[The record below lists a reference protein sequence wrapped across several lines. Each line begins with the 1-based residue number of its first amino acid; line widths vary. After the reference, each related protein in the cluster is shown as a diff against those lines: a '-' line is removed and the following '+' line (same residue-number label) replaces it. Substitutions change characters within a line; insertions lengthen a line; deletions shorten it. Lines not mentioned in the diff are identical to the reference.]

1 MHIPHLKRMTWIG
14 FLAGLS
20 VFVVLVGYYGIG
32 EIGAALAVAGVGG
45 LALICAAHVLPLVA
59 EAMGW
64 RFLFDPGE
72 RPRYRTLLWARWI
85 GEAVDTL
92 LPVAQVGG
100 DLVRIR
106 LFTRLGMSGTMVAAS
121 LVADRT
127 LTVAALIGFILLG
140 LVVLTS
146 FVTGDGIA
154 LPVLLAVLVGMLLVG
169 VFYVAQQR
177 GLFGALARAFQTF
190 GGSLSGRMLNGANV
204 LDQEIRQVYA
214 RRNDVLLSV
223 FWLSAAWLLGV
234 LEVWLALW
242 LLGYP
247 VSLLEAFLIE
257 SMVQG
262 IRAAAFLIP
271 GALGAQEGGFL
282 IIGTLL
288 GLPADAA
295 LALALTRRVRELAF
309 GIPGI
314 LAWQWFEAR
323 NQWGKKR
330 PAQRPPL
337 AGKNRGDRKAT
348 LETF

>member
-1 MHIPHLKRMTWIG
+1 MHVPHLKRMTWIG

-20 VFVVLVGYYGIG
+20 VFVLLVGYYGIG
-32 EIGAALAVAGVGG
+32 EIAAALAVAGVGG
-45 LALICAAHVLPLVA
+45 LALICAAHILPLVA
-59 EAMGW
+59 EAIGW
-64 RFLFDPGE
+64 RFLFDPAE

-169 VFYVAQQR
+169 VFYLAQQR
-177 GLFGALARAFQTF
+177 GLFGALARLFQTF
-190 GGSLSGRMLNGANV
+190 GGSLSGKMLDGANV

-214 RRNDVLLSV
+214 RRKDVLLSV

-288 GLPADAA
+288 ALPADAA

-323 NQWGKKR
+323 NQWGKER
-330 PAQRPPL
+330 PGQ
-337 AGKNRGDRKAT
+337 AGAGRGGRETT
-348 LETF
+348 LETL